1 MSNAEKIEHITRVR
15 GELKFPGDKSISH
28 RAVILS
34 SLAKGKSLLK
44 NLSGG
49 EDIKSSLKCFG
60 QLGVEIESVENG
72 CVINGKGF
80 KGLIKPE
87 KPLDAGNSGTLA
99 RLLAGILAV
108 QKFDSIITG
117 DKSLSSRPMK
127 RILLPLNSMGARIT
141 GTPDSTLPLKILS
154 PENLTPIKYEL
165 PVASAQVK
173 GAVLLAG
180 LHIDE
185 TTTVLENSLSRNHT
199 ELMLGLK
206 TELKDGKYYSPVSKA
221 NYPSPNEYLIP
232 GDISSAVF
240 FIILTLLTPDSE
252 LLIKDV
258 SLNPSRT
265 GILDILIRM
274 GGQIQV
280 INKKESFGE
289 IYGDILVRSSQLRN
303 IDLSG
308 YPVVNY
314 IDEIPVLAVAGIF
327 AEGDFELK
335 SAKELRFKESDRIK
349 AMCENL
355 KTTGLEIDE
364 LEDGFI
370 ISGSVK
376 KKKPAFTSFDDHRI
390 AMAFGILSSLLEDGG
405 KVDNFDCVKISN
417 PGFLYQLNQVSH
429 G

>member
-1 MSNAEKIEHITRVR
+1 MSNSERFEHISKVK
-15 GELKFPGDKSISH
+15 GGLEFPGDKSISH

-34 SLAKGKSLLK
+34 SLAKGKSLVK
-44 NLSGG
+44 NLSAG
-49 EDIKSSLKCFG
+49 EDVKSSLKCFR
-60 QLGVEIESVENG
+60 QLGVEIEIEDKV
-72 CVINGKGF
+72 CVIKGKGF
-80 KGLIKPE
+80 KGLNKPDS
-87 KPLDAGNSGTLA
+87 PLDAGNSGTLA
-99 RLLAGILAV
+99 RLIAGILAV
-108 QKFDSIITG
+108 QKFESIITG

-127 RILLPLNSMGARIT
+127 RILVPLNSMGARIT
-141 GTPDSTLPLKILS
+141 GTPDSTLPLRILP
-154 PENLTPIKYEL
+154 PENLAPINYEL

-180 LHIDE
+180 LHIDG
-185 TTTVLENSLSRNHT
+185 TTTVIENSLSRNHT

-206 TELKDGKYYSPVSKA
+206 TELKDGKYYSSVSKD
-221 NYPSPNEYLIP
+221 NYPAPGEYLIP

-240 FIILTLLTPDSE
+240 FIILTLLTPGSE

-265 GILDILIRM
+265 GILDILIKM
-274 GGQIQV
+274 GGKIQV
-280 INKKESFGE
+280 INRKESFGE
-289 IYGDILVRSSQLRN
+289 FYGDILVTSSKLRN

-308 YPVVNY
+308 YPVVNF

-349 AMCENL
+349 AVCENL
-355 KTTGLEIDE
+355 RVTGLEIDE

-370 ISGSVK
+370 ISGHIK
-376 KKKPAFTSFDDHRI
+376 KKRPAFTSFDDHRI

-417 PGFLYQLNQVSH
+417 PGFLHQLNQVSH

>member
-1 MSNAEKIEHITRVR
+1 MSNSERFEHISKVK
-15 GELKFPGDKSISH
+15 GGLEFPGDKSISH

-34 SLAKGKSLLK
+34 SLAKGKSLVK
-44 NLSGG
+44 NLSAG
-49 EDIKSSLKCFG
+49 EDVKSSLKCFR
-60 QLGVEIESVENG
+60 QLGVEIEIEDKV
-72 CVINGKGF
+72 CVIKGKGF
-80 KGLIKPE
+80 KGLNKPDS
-87 KPLDAGNSGTLA
+87 PLDAGNSGTLA
-99 RLLAGILAV
+99 RLIAGILAV
-108 QKFDSIITG
+108 QKFESIITG

-127 RILLPLNSMGARIT
+127 RILVPLNSMGARIT
-141 GTPDSTLPLKILS
+141 GTPDSTLPLRILP
-154 PENLTPIKYEL
+154 PENLTPINYEL

-180 LHIDE
+180 LHIDG
-185 TTTVLENSLSRNHT
+185 TTTVIENSLSRNHT

-206 TELKDGKYYSPVSKA
+206 TELKDGKYYSSVSKD
-221 NYPSPNEYLIP
+221 NYPAPGEYLIP

-240 FIILTLLTPDSE
+240 FIILTILTPDSE

-265 GILDILIRM
+265 GILDILIKM
-274 GGQIQV
+274 GGKIQV
-280 INKKESFGE
+280 INRKESFGE
-289 IYGDILVRSSQLRN
+289 VYGDILVKSSQLKN

-308 YPVVNY
+308 YPVVNF

-349 AMCENL
+349 AVCENL
-355 KTTGLEIDE
+355 RVTGLEIDE

-370 ISGSVK
+370 ISGHIK
-376 KKKPAFTSFDDHRI
+376 KKRPAFTSFDDHRI

-417 PGFLYQLNQVSH
+417 PGFLHQLNQVSH